1 MKYIR
6 LDEFD
11 NTYDFCVV
19 FPDIM
24 NHSDMVISLGS
35 SLDNVVSAGFVT
47 ITKSEMGNPVF
58 KAYGESVSLNK
69 KCQED
74 DDRYLNYMIY
84 KSFDKEDY

>member
-24 NHSDMVISLGS
+24 NHCDMVLSLGS

-47 ITKSEMGNPVF
+47 ITNLSSNLLLFV
-58 KAYGESVSLNK
+58 
-69 KCQED
+69 
-74 DDRYLNYMIY
+74 
-84 KSFDKEDY
+84 